1 MNNFTLS
8 LTVSSFLGSDLRE
21 YTTLPRVV
29 DPIGPPTPT
38 YALSGSALSVGL
50 GARVAF

>member
-8 LTVSSFLGSDLRE
+8 LTVSSFLGPDLRE
-21 YTTLPRVV
+21 YTTLPRIDNAPAV
-29 DPIGPPTPT
+29 PPT
-38 YALSGSALSVGL
+38 YALSGSAFSVGL